1 MAMRLLP
8 AVGHRVMPWKNGGGE
23 TREIVAWP
31 EGAGLDSFGWR
42 ISAATV
48 ASNGPFSV
56 FPGIDRTLAI
66 LEGEGMDLAIG
77 GGEWQRLAKSSPPLR
92 FSCDL
97 PAKARLV
104 AGPVL
109 DLNVMTRRS
118 AFDHRVARLHS
129 GFSQPHSGETTVIF
143 CARGRIAVECA
154 GKVISLGALDCAILD
169 PASPR
174 TVRQEGDAMGFEIT
188 ILPVAR

>member
-1 MAMRLLP
+1 MTVRLLP
-8 AVGHRVMPWKNGGGE
+8 AAGHRLMPWKNGGGE
-23 TREIVAWP
+23 TREIAVWP
-31 EGAGLDSFGWR
+31 EGAGLDAFGWR

-66 LEGEGMDLAIG
+66 LDGAGMDLAVD
-77 GGEWQRLAKSSPPLR
+77 GGEWQRLVKTSPPLR

-97 PAKARLV
+97 PAAARLV

-118 AFDHRVARLHS
+118 AFDHRVARLNA
-129 GFSQPHSGETTVIF
+129 GFSQPHSGETTLIF

-154 GKVISLGALDCAILD
+154 GKVISLGALDCAIAD
-169 PASPR
+169 TASPR
-174 TVRQEGDAMGFEIT
+174 SVRREGDAMGFEIT